1 MLDWIKNWIK
11 DRKTIQRG
19 RELFSKIQDGDKQ
32 GFRKIL
38 DLIPNKG
45 ELKECTKGLLGFC
58 ASEIQDPF
66 YLETLL
72 NAGLDPNLP
81 DRNGIFPIHK
91 AVENGKIKPVQIL
104 LEHGA
109 DPNVADPKGVTPLHI
124 SYSYDGL
131 AEISELLISSG
142 ADTEKRDN
150 LGKRYLM

>member
-1 MLDWIKNWIK
+1 MLDWIKNWVSN
-11 DRKTIQRG
+11 RTTIHQG
-19 RELFSKIQDGDKQ
+19 KELFASIEKGDRQ

-38 DLIPNKG
+38 DHIKAKTG
-45 ELKECTKGLLGFC
+45 LKECTKGMLGFC

-72 NAGLDPNLP
+72 NMGVDPNIP
-81 DRNGIFPIHK
+81 DAAGIFPLHK
-91 AVENGKIKPVQIL
+91 AVENGKFEPVQIL

-131 AEISELLISSG
+131 GDISDLLLAKG
-142 ADTEKRDN
+142 ANPDQRDN
-150 LGKRYLM
+150 IGKRYLM